1 MPDVSR
7 SGTQPA
13 ACKSCPVT
21 QKVGS
26 AEPGELTA
34 LRGQL
39 IDGLLDAGC
48 AAVGVCGVE
57 PLAESRQVIE
67 QRRSAGLDGGMQFV
81 FRNPAR
87 STDPRR
93 AFPSARS
100 AVVATL
106 PYPSDAAD
114 APDEPSARVARYA
127 STELY
132 AQLRVMLGDTRRQL
146 AEAGY
151 RGVVLADDNAL
162 VDRAIA
168 LRAGLGW
175 LGKNTNLLVPKVGS
189 WVVIGSVLTDAEFEP
204 IAGIELEGSCGHCDS
219 CRPACPTG
227 ALVAPGAMDASRCL
241 SWLLQ
246 KSGPFPRKY
255 RRALGDRIYGCDDCQ
270 EACPPSRTRVSQPAK
285 AEHAAQPG
293 DSAGVLDPADGPGAW
308 VSLKFLLTASDDAL
322 MAELGSWYIAE
333 RDPRYLRRNALV
345 VAGNSDPGAH
355 TEMLGPLRHWLRCG
369 DEMLVSH
376 AAWAARA
383 IGREELLHEE
393 DVRGLAAV
401 RAELAAP
408 HPDAVTLAVGA
419 RRGETGRD
427 AQ

>member
-1 MPDVSR
+1 MAL
-7 SGTQPA
+7 SGTQPG
-13 ACKSCPVT
+13 ACKSWPVT
-21 QKVGS
+21 QEVGS
-26 AEPGELTA
+26 AEAGELLE
-34 LRGQL
+34 LRDRL
-39 IDGLLDAGC
+39 VDGLLQAGC

-57 PLAESRQVIE
+57 PLTESREVIE
-67 QRRSAGLDGGMQFV
+67 RRRSAGLDGGMQFV

-93 AFPSARS
+93 ALPSARS
-100 AVVATL
+100 AVVAAL
-106 PYPSDAAD
+106 PYARE
-114 APDEPSARVARYA
+114 APRAPAEPSARVARYA
-127 STELY
+127 SSELY
-132 AQLRVMLGDTRRQL
+132 SQLRDLLSDTRKHL

-168 LRAGLGW
+168 YRAGIGW

-189 WVVIGSVLTDAEFEP
+189 WVVIGSVLTDADLEP
-204 IAGIELEGSCGHCDS
+204 IAGSELEGSCGQCDS

-227 ALVAPGAMDASRCL
+227 ALIAPGAMDASKCL

-246 KSGPFPRKY
+246 KSGPFPRAY

-270 EACPPSRTRVSQPAK
+270 EACPPSRSRPIEPRLAGREPPPGVPT
-285 AEHAAQPG
+285 AA
-293 DSAGVLDPADGPGAW
+293 ANPADGPGAW
-308 VSLKFLLTASDDAL
+308 VSLRFLLSASDEELLA
-322 MAELGSWYIAE
+322 ALGSWYIAD

-345 VAGNSDPGAH
+345 VAGNSAPGARS
-355 TEMLGPLRHWLRCG
+355 EVVGALRRWLRCG

-383 IGREELLHEE
+383 IERPDLLADE
-393 DVRGLAAV
+393 DVCDLPAV

-408 HPDAVTLAVGA
+408 HPDAVTLAVGP
-419 RRGETGRD
+419 RRRETGRD